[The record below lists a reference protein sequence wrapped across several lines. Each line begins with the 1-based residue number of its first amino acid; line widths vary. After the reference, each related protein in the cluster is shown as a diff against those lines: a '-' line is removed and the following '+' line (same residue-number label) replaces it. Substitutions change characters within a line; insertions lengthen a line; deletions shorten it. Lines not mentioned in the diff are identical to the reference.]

1 MAFRN
6 VFRQKR
12 RSLLTALTMLGGFVL
27 CAVAI
32 GIADGSFNGIV
43 NAFTRSRMGHVQIHA
58 QGYLARPSLSKAIRD
73 YRGIGRA
80 IEANSDAV
88 AWAPRVYSAGLV
100 SVGERSDASRIVG
113 VDPDLEVRATNF
125 DKRVVQGRTFSTGA
139 EKEIILGVGLARSL
153 KASVGA
159 DVVIVS
165 QASDGSLAND
175 RYRLVGLADTGDMAT
190 DRTTLYLRLGDAREL
205 LVLDDLVH
213 EIVVIAGSLG
223 RVAALDADLHRKF
236 GPLGLDVEPWQEFAK
251 SFYLAMKA
259 DQRGHAVLLLILFI
273 VVAIGVLNT
282 ALMSVLERRRE
293 YGVLKALGT
302 KPRQV
307 FALILLE
314 IQVLAL
320 ISIVL
325 GVGLSLP
332 LNVYLSHHPIS
343 MGGAFSKPM
352 TFGGMDFRSF
362 AAEVNTRSFIIPA
375 LTVLLSAFLVSLMPA
390 FKAARVEPAKSIRV
404 F

>member
-32 GIADGSFNGIV
+32 GLSDGSFNGMV
-43 NAFTRSRMGHVQIHA
+43 NAFTRSRMGHIQIHA
-58 QGYLARPSLSKAIRD
+58 QGYLDRPSLSKSIRN
-73 YRGIGRA
+73 YRSVGRT
-80 IEANSDAV
+80 IEAEPDTV

-100 SVGERSDASRIVG
+100 SVGERSDSSRIVG
-113 VDPDLEVRATNF
+113 IDPALEVRATSF
-125 DKRVVQGRTFSTGA
+125 DRKIVQGRSFSAGA
-139 EKEIILGVGLARSL
+139 GKEIILGVGLARSL

-190 DRTTLYLRLGDAREL
+190 DRTTLYLRLADAREF
-205 LVLDDLVH
+205 LVLGDEAH
-213 EIVVIAGSLG
+213 EIIVIARSLG
-223 RVAALDADLHRKF
+223 RVAALDADLHRSLT
-236 GPLGLDVEPWQEFAK
+236 PLGLDVEPWQEFAK
-251 SFYLAMKA
+251 AFYLAMKA
-259 DQRGHAVLLLILFI
+259 DQRGHSILLLILFI

-325 GVGLSLP
+325 GAGLSLP
-332 LNVYLSHHPIS
+332 LNIFFSHHPIR
-343 MGGAFSKPM
+343 MGGALSEPM

-362 AAEVNTRSFIIPA
+362 AAEVNVRSFVIPA
-375 LTVLLSAFLVSLMPA
+375 ITVLLSAFLVSLMPA
-390 FKAARVEPAKSIRV
+390 VKAARVEPAKSIRV